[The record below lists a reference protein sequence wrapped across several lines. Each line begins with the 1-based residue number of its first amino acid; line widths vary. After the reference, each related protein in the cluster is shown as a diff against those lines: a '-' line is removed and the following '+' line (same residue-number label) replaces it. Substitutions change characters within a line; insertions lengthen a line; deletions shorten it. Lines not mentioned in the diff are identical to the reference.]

1 MLIYDSKQKHPALHT
16 SEHTIV
22 PRTVIFLYQIAQS
35 TSPSPSPEMR
45 GCFHG
50 SWQRWVSRPGRPNDH
65 ETRPSMSFYHHQ
77 KQPVTLSDEP
87 HKITQVQKYKKTR
100 STIYRQVPPK
110 VQKDKKTKRQK
121 DRTEKSHH
129 VLYMMYNTNRENFPT
144 KRKEKIRL
152 KVSSFTQVRIEKT
165 FLQKDKKR
173 KNSKSCLCPSS
184 KSTASSHSYQIGIVS
199 EYFRKYLRNSRLSQ
213 FLDIFERLWEILS
226 VLQVL
231 DTLNLKAF
239 EKF

>member
-110 VQKDKKTKRQK
+110 VQKDKKTKRQ
-121 DRTEKSHH
+121 DR
-129 VLYMMYNTNRENFPT
+129 
-144 KRKEKIRL
+144 
-152 KVSSFTQVRIEKT
+152 KVSSCTIRIEKT
-165 FLQKDKKR
+165 FLPKEKKR
-173 KNSKSCLCPSS
+173 
-184 KSTASSHSYQIGIVS
+184 
-199 EYFRKYLRNSRLSQ
+199 
-213 FLDIFERLWEILS
+213 
-226 VLQVL
+226 
-231 DTLNLKAF
+231 
-239 EKF
+239 